1 MCLESGGSERLQG
14 GVGGAMMASLMARR
28 LIIRKLNLNV
38 NGALSFWGLVGWGIG
53 SDPKS
58 TFGVL
63 RWGWGGK
70 LLVTVQVEKG

>member
-14 GVGGAMMASLMARR
+14 RVGGDG
-28 LIIRKLNLNV
+28 IIDGPPAHYQEMKSKCKRCTIL
-38 NGALSFWGLVGWGIG
+38 WGLVGWGIG